1 MVRRLLLSTGL
12 CLLIAAA
19 QGQNYKPVHG
29 DWSLEGTLLWQTG
42 SAPMRFNME
51 EIKLRYFSL
60 NEQHNWA
67 YRARLAPSFARE
79 NSSVTFA
86 PLQVSERNLTQYRL
100 QLALGVEKHTGSN
113 PRLSAYYGGELVIGT
128 EYSEFDAT
136 NTLDGLNFTDGA
148 HLNSSVSGGFS
159 AGVAG
164 LAGIDFYPI
173 ERLFIGV
180 ETSLL
185 MGYQHLGYQQTFVDF
200 NGKATTTEQNLGTQF
215 GLQMGNRSGIRLGFL
230 F

>member
-12 CLLIAAA
+12 CLLMAAA
-19 QGQNYKPVHG
+19 QGQNYKPLNG

-42 SAPMRFNME
+42 SAPLRFNME

-60 NEQHNWA
+60 DDRHNWA
-67 YRARLAPSFARE
+67 YRARLAPTFSKE

-86 PLQVSERNLTQYRL
+86 PLQVSDRTITQFSL
-100 QLALGVEKHTGSN
+100 QLALGLEKHTGNN
-113 PRLSAYYGGELVIGT
+113 PRLSAYYGGELVFGT

-136 NTLDGLNFTDGA
+136 NTLDGLNFTEGA

-164 LAGIDFYPI
+164 LAGIDFYPV
-173 ERLFIGV
+173 ERMFIGV

-185 MGYQHLGYQQTFVDF
+185 MGIQHLGYQQSFVDY
-200 NGKATTTEQNLGTQF
+200 NGILTNKEQNLGTQL
-215 GLQMGNRSGIRLGFL
+215 GLQLGNHNGIRLGFL

>member
-51 EIKLRYFSL
+51 EIKLRYFSQ

-200 NGKATTTEQNLGTQF
+200 NGKVTTTEQNLGTQF

>member
-1 MVRRLLLSTGL
+1 M
-12 CLLIAAA
+12 AAA
-19 QGQNYKPVHG
+19 QGQNYKPLNG

-42 SAPMRFNME
+42 SAPLRFNME

-60 NEQHNWA
+60 NDRHNWA
-67 YRARLAPSFARE
+67 YRARLAPTFSKE

-86 PLQVSERNLTQYRL
+86 PLQVSDRTITQFSL
-100 QLALGVEKHTGSN
+100 QLALGLEKHTGNS
-113 PRLSAYYGGELVIGT
+113 PRLSAYYGGELVFGT

-164 LAGIDFYPI
+164 LAGIDFYPV
-173 ERLFIGV
+173 ERMFIGV

-185 MGYQHLGYQQTFVDF
+185 MGIQHLGYQQSFIDY
-200 NGKATTTEQNLGTQF
+200 NGILTNKEQNLGTQL
-215 GLQMGNRSGIRLGFL
+215 GLQLGNHNGIRLGFL

>member
-1 MVRRLLLSTGL
+1 
-12 CLLIAAA
+12 
-19 QGQNYKPVHG
+19 
-29 DWSLEGTLLWQTG
+29 
-42 SAPMRFNME
+42 
-51 EIKLRYFSL
+51 
-60 NEQHNWA
+60 
-67 YRARLAPSFARE
+67 
-79 NSSVTFA
+79 
-86 PLQVSERNLTQYRL
+86 
-100 QLALGVEKHTGSN
+100 
-113 PRLSAYYGGELVIGT
+113 
-128 EYSEFDAT
+128 
-136 NTLDGLNFTDGA
+136 
-148 HLNSSVSGGFS
+148 LNSSVSGGFS